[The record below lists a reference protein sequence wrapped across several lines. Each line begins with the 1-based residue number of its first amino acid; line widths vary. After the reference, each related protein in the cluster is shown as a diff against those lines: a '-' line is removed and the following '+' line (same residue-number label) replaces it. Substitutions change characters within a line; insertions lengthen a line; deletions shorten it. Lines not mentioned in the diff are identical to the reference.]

1 MLYDYQ
7 RGYSVRSRDLHSIS
21 FESQSIEDCKRFC
34 HNDSIIVE
42 MIPVKCGFNL
52 RIWFSDYN
60 RGIKYDKYAN
70 SLYLGK
76 LVIQVTPEWKHKIG
90 KIVYDSQ
97 ETNEIE
103 VQN

>member
-7 RGYSVRSRDLHSIS
+7 RGYSVRTRDLHAIS
-21 FESQSIEDCKRFC
+21 FESQSLEDCKQFC
-34 HNDSIIVE
+34 REDTVIVE

-52 RIWFSDYN
+52 RVWMPDYN

-70 SLYLGK
+70 SLCIGK

-90 KIVYDSQ
+90 KIVYDPKKDK
-97 ETNEIE
+97 NRK
-103 VQN
+103 